1 MKIKIKL
8 LCTFHHNC
16 LSNYYDFDKLLLEEK
31 GILKAGRVEDIKGE
45 DIGRALA
52 KLMAWDL
59 TTLYISSFWFYSNL
73 FLEWNERVVL
83 GVKKYQKYQ
92 HI

>member
-52 KLMAWDL
+52 KLMA
-59 TTLYISSFWFYSNL
+59 
-73 FLEWNERVVL
+73 
-83 GVKKYQKYQ
+83 
-92 HI
+92 